1 MKKLNLQEIIFG
13 LFIISFVPFVFFISK
28 RLYFILSLIIY
39 LATLATFI
47 IFGYFEILLIIVG
60 LSLIGII
67 NFIFFEISK

>member
-28 RLYFILSLIIY
+28 RLYFNLSLIIY